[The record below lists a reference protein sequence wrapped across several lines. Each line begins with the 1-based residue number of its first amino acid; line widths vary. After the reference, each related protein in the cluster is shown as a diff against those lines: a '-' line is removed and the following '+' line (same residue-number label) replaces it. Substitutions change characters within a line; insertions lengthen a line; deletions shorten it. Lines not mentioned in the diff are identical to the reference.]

1 VKISIPPGSM
11 ERKPSSPAEDIQRC
25 TALCAGFGKH
35 KRTAGKIERR
45 QILPARQFC
54 SRRPPVQPASN
65 HQVQHQ
71 PEVAIHADGDSLADS
86 PQFAHDAALHIGNWR
101 LYGSKQKS
109 ARESNSLDRLADDAW
124 FEGAD
129 VGGDIR
135 QFWHAYMSL
144 QVAPALLQPR
154 SFEVN
159 IPTLLFDPCTSPEP
173 ITGDEPD
180 HRGSDEDL
188 ISRIISRDE
197 IALRDAYDRY
207 GSLVYSVA
215 KRILQDTGAVE
226 EVRQDTFYQLWRVAA
241 SFDSARGSLGNWL
254 LVIARNLSIDRLRR
268 RTPAMGEEIAWVL
281 LGPAPDIESLVARN
295 EMAGRIR
302 AALRSLPE
310 AQRATME
317 LAYFEGLTRT
327 EIAKRRGEPLGTV
340 KTRLR
345 AALISLKGHF
355 GE

>member
-1 VKISIPPGSM
+1 MTVPVTANNDNEC
-11 ERKPSSPAEDIQRC
+11 ERGVLANCVR
-25 TALCAGFGKH
+25 
-35 KRTAGKIERR
+35 IESGY
-45 QILPARQFC
+45 LSGAC
-54 SRRPPVQPASN
+54 QPAKTHRQEANESC
-65 HQVQHQ
+65 
-71 PEVAIHADGDSLADS
+71 
-86 PQFAHDAALHIGNWR
+86 
-101 LYGSKQKS
+101 
-109 ARESNSLDRLADDAW
+109 RE
-124 FEGAD
+124 
-129 VGGDIR
+129 IR
-135 QFWHAYMSL
+135 
-144 QVAPALLQPR
+144 PALPCGR
-154 SFEVN
+154 DTNIAVN
-159 IPTLLFDPCTSPEP
+159 NPTLLFDPCTSPEP

-180 HRGSDEDL
+180 HRGSDDDL

-268 RTPAMGEEIAWVL
+268 RTPAMGEEIAGVL